1 MTTAA
6 VDVAVDVA
14 VIGAGPA
21 GCVFATRMAQL
32 GFSVCLIERAR
43 FPRQH
48 LGESL
53 SPGVLPMLASMGS
66 AGVIEAVGFPRVAA
80 VSTNW
85 DGTEAVREDPRAE
98 GMLVDRAVFDA
109 ALLARATASG
119 VRVLQ
124 PAQVIEHLHT
134 GQGWLVRVESPGGPI
149 ELRAGFIADAT
160 GRAARLG
167 GRRRAMGPRTIAI
180 HAYWTGTQLPERP
193 RIEAGEREWYWGVP
207 IPDGS
212 YNTLVFVDGERFRAE
227 PGGSLSDRLR
237 ALLERSSLMHEVRGA
252 RLRAPARAADATP
265 YVDTECVSPHHIRL
279 GDAALAIDPLSSSG
293 VQKAIQTAL
302 SGAIVANT
310 LLRRPEAADA
320 AQRFYRNSLSDAAA
334 RHGAWAAS
342 HYATVAARRSDP
354 FWSDRAV
361 PRGAPEVTARGAP
374 IPDDLPVQ
382 LSQHSRFEVV
392 PCLGAS
398 FVELRSAL
406 THPGLDGPVAYLG
419 GHELAPLLRDVRPG
433 MTSRDLARAWA
444 GSVPLG
450 SGLSIAHWLT
460 RHGVLERADAGS
472 ARADAG
478 AARA

>member
-1 MTTAA
+1 MRRIAA
-6 VDVAVDVA
+6 EVT

-66 AGVIEAVGFPRVAA
+66 ADAIEAAGFPRVSS

-85 DGTEAVREDPRAE
+85 DGTEAVREDPRAQ
-98 GMLVDRAVFDA
+98 GMLVDRALFDA
-109 ALLARATASG
+109 ALLARAVASG

-124 PAQVIEHLHT
+124 PAQLLEPTHT
-134 GQGWLVRVESPGGPI
+134 SRGWLVRVDAQDGAI
-149 ELRAGFIADAT
+149 ELSTGFMADAS
-160 GRAARLG
+160 GRSARLG
-167 GRRRAMGPRTIAI
+167 GRRRAVGPRTIAI
-180 HAYWTGTQLPERP
+180 HAYWTGTHLPDRP

-227 PGGSLSDRLR
+227 PGGSLNDRLC
-237 ALLERSSLMHEVRGA
+237 ALLARSALMKEVRGA
-252 RLRAPARAADATP
+252 RLRTCARAADATP
-265 YVDTECVSPHHIRL
+265 YVDEECVSTHHIRL

-310 LLRRPEAADA
+310 LLRRPEAGEA
-320 AQRFYRNSLSDAAA
+320 AQRFYRNSLSDAAT

-342 HYATVAARRSDP
+342 HYATAAARHRDP
-354 FWSDRAV
+354 FWSARSVASDAPDAV
-361 PRGAPEVTARGAP
+361 PGATDTDAGGPP
-374 IPDDLPVQ
+374 ITDDMPLQ
-382 LSQHSRFEVV
+382 LSPHSRFDEV

-398 FVELRSAL
+398 YVEMRSAL
-406 THPGLDGPVAYLG
+406 RHPGLDGPVAYVG
-419 GHELAPLLRDVRPG
+419 GQELARLLRDVRSG
-433 MTSRDLARAWA
+433 MTSRELAHSWA

-450 SGLSIAHWLT
+450 TGLSIARWLT
-460 RHGVLERADAGS
+460 RHGVLERAHAVAS
-472 ARADAG
+472 G
-478 AARA
+478 A